1 MESELGSD
9 TGTKGHPITTAAF
22 LFCCFVVVLVV
33 VVVVA
38 LVDDAIA
45 RVVHVHV
52 CVFVCIFLLWFSV
65 VMALGESL
73 IAASYLDGFC
83 LTPLALS
90 ICSPA
95 RFYFHSCGRGKERS
109 RKVNGIAA
117 LLA

>member
-22 LFCCFVVVLVV
+22 LFRCFVVVLLL
-33 VVVVA
+33 VVVA

-83 LTPLALS
+83 LTPLSLS
-90 ICSPA
+90 LSLSLFPCP
-95 RFYFHSCGRGKERS
+95 
-109 RKVNGIAA
+109 
-117 LLA
+117 LLFSFLRAGEGEKQKG